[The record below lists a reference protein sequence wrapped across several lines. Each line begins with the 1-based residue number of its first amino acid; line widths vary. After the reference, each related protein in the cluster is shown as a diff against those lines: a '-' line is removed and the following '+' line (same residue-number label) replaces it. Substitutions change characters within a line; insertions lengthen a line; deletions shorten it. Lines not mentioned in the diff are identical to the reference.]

1 MNRMI
6 WETPDELIYNLAQR
20 VKRVRKRRKISQEE
34 LANMSDVSFGSIKR
48 FETTGQISLI
58 SLVKISTVLDLSD
71 ELRNLFTEV
80 NYLSIDEVLNDD

>member
-58 SLVKISTVLDLSD
+58 SLVKISTALDLSD